1 MKPSLHHETG
11 GKRRFPVAFEGVPFI
26 AGAAFITVYFAALG
40 IMVGAGFFFVL
51 TLFVT
56 WFFRDPERDVPD
68 EDGAIVSPADGK
80 VIKVDVVNDAFGLEA
95 ALKVSVFMN
104 VFNVHVNRAPVDGTV
119 TDVAYHPGKF
129 LSANLDKASL
139 DNERNALFLD
149 IGRGRKLVVVQ
160 IAGLIAR
167 RIVCKIKKGDF
178 VRRGQRFGLIRFGSR
193 LDCYLPPDAKPAVD
207 IGDKVMAGTTI
218 LGYLP

>member
-40 IMVGAGFFFVL
+40 IMVGAGVFFVL

-104 VFNVHVNRAPVDGTV
+104 VFNVHVNRAPIDGTV

-193 LDCYLPPDAKPAVD
+193 LDCYLPPDAEPAVD